1 MIRTVSGA
9 FGTPCFAWSMYPRT
23 SVRRWMTARVI
34 VDVPDETE
42 AAARGTIPANAVFSD
57 DNGAPHVWVVDPSSM
72 RVAKRAVEPGELSG
86 ASVSIL
92 SGLSDGDVVVVSG
105 VNSLTD
111 GMLVKELGGN

>member
-1 MIRTVSGA
+1 
-9 FGTPCFAWSMYPRT
+9 
-23 SVRRWMTARVI
+23 
-34 VDVPDETE
+34 
-42 AAARGTIPANAVFSD
+42 
-57 DNGAPHVWVVDPSSM
+57 M